1 MDWIIASA
9 QLIAGLFL
17 LLIAGDWLISSA
29 VNLGTRWKLSPI
41 FMGTT
46 VVAAGTSLPEL
57 VVAVIAQLEGS
68 TGLTLGNVIGSNIF
82 NIGVVLGLIFIWK
95 DQRGPLGGRAETSLL
110 GIVTLAFLGFVF
122 FSQNSE
128 GVALLSIQHGVPFL
142 LGLVTLL
149 YLNYL
154 RGRKQGASGDLA
166 EFLSEEALSKSYFK
180 LLLGMIGL
188 WLGADL
194 LVNGAS
200 EIAILFGISETVVG
214 LTVVAAGTGAPE
226 LFASIAALRK
236 NSTGIA
242 LGNILGSNIFNTLG
256 IIGAATLIGPLPL
269 KIELLKIDLWVMG
282 AMTVSLL
289 LIVWFVRGRWPLRIY
304 GGILLA
310 TYLWWLL
317 RMVF

>member
-1 MDWIIASA
+1 
-9 QLIAGLFL
+9 
-17 LLIAGDWLISSA
+17 
-29 VNLGTRWKLSPI
+29 
-41 FMGTT
+41 
-46 VVAAGTSLPEL
+46 
-57 VVAVIAQLEGS
+57 
-68 TGLTLGNVIGSNIF
+68 
-82 NIGVVLGLIFIWK
+82 
-95 DQRGPLGGRAETSLL
+95 
-110 GIVTLAFLGFVF
+110 
-122 FSQNSE
+122 
-128 GVALLSIQHGVPFL
+128 
-142 LGLVTLL
+142 
-149 YLNYL
+149 
-154 RGRKQGASGDLA
+154 
-166 EFLSEEALSKSYFK
+166 
-180 LLLGMIGL
+180 MIGL

-242 LGNILGSNIFNTLG
+242 LGNILGSNFFNTLG